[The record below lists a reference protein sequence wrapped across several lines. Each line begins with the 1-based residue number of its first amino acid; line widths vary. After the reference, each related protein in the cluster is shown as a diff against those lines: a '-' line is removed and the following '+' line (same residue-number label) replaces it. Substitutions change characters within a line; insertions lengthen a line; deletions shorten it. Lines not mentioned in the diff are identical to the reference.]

1 MSDAAWSW
9 KAGKGNNS
17 GTDQTNVIR
26 HTQGEIHPHM
36 RSYIYYL
43 ECVQKYRVSY
53 IGFNSF

>member
-17 GTDQTNVIR
+17 GIIPIRQMSYVIR
-26 HTQGEIHPHM
+26 RVRYTH
-36 RSYIYYL
+36 IYEVIYL